1 MKKYK
6 IFVINPGST
15 STKLALFE
23 NEHKILE
30 TNVFHDSS
38 VLLQFPTVNAQLPY
52 RKKLIMDF
60 LSENHIDLSDV
71 DAIVGRGGSCYPVA
85 SGVYVIDDKLIED
98 TAAGKG
104 GMEHPSNLGVQLARK
119 LQKEFGGRIF
129 MVDPPCVD
137 ELCDMARMTRHRRR
151 AAPHQYARA
160 QPSRRCDAPRKACS
174 RKKYEDCCF
183 IVCHIDGGI
192 SVSAHRYGRIIDC
205 NDAAG
210 GDGPYTPT
218 RIGSVSVA
226 DILEYVRDKDIDEV
240 KKLCT
245 RTGGFV
251 SHFGTSSSD
260 AVHKMAEEGNKKAIR
275 VWDGMKY
282 QIVKYIGA
290 MAAVLGGRVD
300 GILLT
305 GGLLRFEDITQTI
318 REQCEWIAPGEHL
331 SRRGRARSARRRSAA
346 RPARRGRAQ
355 ALHRASRLGRLARR
369 GLTGKPK
376 SRSG

>member
-1 MKKYK
+1 MMKKYK

-23 NEHKILE
+23 NEHKVLE

-104 GMEHPSNLGVQLARK
+104 GMEHPSNLGVQLARE
-119 LQKEFGGRIF
+119 LQKEFGGEIF

-137 ELCDMARMTRHRRR
+137 ELCDMARMTGIDGVPRHTNMHALNLRGV
-151 AAPHQYARA
+151 AMHHAKHVLG
-160 QPSRRCDAPRKACS
+160 
-174 RKKYEDCCF
+174 KKYEDCNF

-192 SVSAHRYGRIIDC
+192 SVSAHCKGRIIDC

-226 DILEYVRDKDIDEV
+226 DVLEYVRDKNIDEV

-260 AVHKMAEEGNKKAIR
+260 AVHKMVEEGNKKAIR
-275 VWDGMKY
+275 VWGGMKY

-290 MAAVLGGRVD
+290 MATVLGGKVD

-318 REQCEWIAPGEHL
+318 REHCEWIAPVSTYPGEVEHEAL
-331 SRRGRARSARRRSAA
+331 AAGALRVLRGEEEAKHYTG
-346 RPARRGRAQ
+346 RPVWDGW
-355 ALHRASRLGRLARR
+355 HDEG
-369 GLTGKPK
+369 
-376 SRSG
+376 

>member
-23 NEHKILE
+23 NEHKVLE

-85 SGVYVIDDKLIED
+85 SGVYVIDDKLIDD

-104 GMEHPSNLGVQLARK
+104 GMEHPSNLGVQLARE

-137 ELCDMARMTRHRRR
+137 ELCDMARMTGIADVPRHTNMHALNLRGV
-151 AAPHQYARA
+151 AMHHAKHALG
-160 QPSRRCDAPRKACS
+160 
-174 RKKYEDCCF
+174 KKYEDCSF

-192 SVSAHRYGRIIDC
+192 SVSAHRKGRIIDC

-290 MAAVLGGRVD
+290 MATVLGGRVD

-305 GGLLRFEDITQTI
+305 GGLLRFEDIAQTI
-318 REQCEWIAPGEHL
+318 REQCEWIAPVSLYPGEVEHEAMAAGAL
-331 SRRGRARSARRRSAA
+331 RVLRGEEEPKRYTG
-346 RPARRGRAQ
+346 RPVWDGW
-355 ALHRASRLGRLARR
+355 HDEDE
-369 GLTGKPK
+369 
-376 SRSG
+376 

>member
-104 GMEHPSNLGVQLARK
+104 GMEHPSNLGVQLARE

-137 ELCDMARMTRHRRR
+137 ELCDMARMTG
-151 AAPHQYARA
+151 
-160 QPSRRCDAPRKACS
+160 
-174 RKKYEDCCF
+174 
-183 IVCHIDGGI
+183 IDGGI

-318 REQCEWIAPGEHL
+318 REQCGWIAPVSTYPGEVEHEAL
-331 SRRGRARSARRRSAA
+331 AAGALRVLRGEEEPKHYTG
-346 RPARRGRAQ
+346 RPVWDGW
-355 ALHRASRLGRLARR
+355 HDEN
-369 GLTGKPK
+369 
-376 SRSG
+376 

>member
-1 MKKYK
+1 MMKKYK

-104 GMEHPSNLGVQLARK
+104 GMEHPSNLGVQLARE

-137 ELCDMARMTRHRRR
+137 ELCDMARMTGIDGVPRHTNMHALNLRGV
-151 AAPHQYARA
+151 AMHHAKHVLG
-160 QPSRRCDAPRKACS
+160 
-174 RKKYEDCCF
+174 KKYEDCCF

-260 AVHKMAEEGNKKAIR
+260 AVHKMAEA
-275 VWDGMKY
+275 
-282 QIVKYIGA
+282 
-290 MAAVLGGRVD
+290 
-300 GILLT
+300 
-305 GGLLRFEDITQTI
+305 
-318 REQCEWIAPGEHL
+318 GE
-331 SRRGRARSARRRSAA
+331 RA
-346 RPARRGRAQ
+346 G
-355 ALHRASRLGRLARR
+355 
-369 GLTGKPK
+369 
-376 SRSG
+376 

>member
-1 MKKYK
+1 MMKKYK

-104 GMEHPSNLGVQLARK
+104 GMEHPSNLGVQLARE

-137 ELCDMARMTRHRRR
+137 ELCDMARMTGIDGVPRHTNMHALNLRGV
-151 AAPHQYARA
+151 AMHHAKHVLG
-160 QPSRRCDAPRKACS
+160 
-174 RKKYEDCCF
+174 KKYEDCCF

-245 RTGGFV
+245 RT
-251 SHFGTSSSD
+251 
-260 AVHKMAEEGNKKAIR
+260 
-275 VWDGMKY
+275 
-282 QIVKYIGA
+282 
-290 MAAVLGGRVD
+290 AAL
-300 GILLT
+300 
-305 GGLLRFEDITQTI
+305 
-318 REQCEWIAPGEHL
+318 
-331 SRRGRARSARRRSAA
+331 
-346 RPARRGRAQ
+346 
-355 ALHRASRLGRLARR
+355 
-369 GLTGKPK
+369 
-376 SRSG
+376 